1 MCDLIEKNKINSLK
15 SYTNEKILYN
25 TKLYY
30 KNYNSKIIKWYNI
43 FYYYFIVINDK
54 IYINDYEFT
63 HVYEFLIDD
72 KKRDYLVENGI
83 FKYNEYEK
91 IHINKCIFIK
101 NLYTNAGHSFCNIL
115 NSIKK
120 SYETINDIDEYK
132 IIITEELKNYN
143 IFLYSTLLLFYD
155 INNIIVIKE
164 NQLICTDILFINP
177 DYSSKIKESVIFLQ
191 SKLKSHFIKNTKY
204 NKIFIIK
211 NNYTQNC
218 TDGSFE
224 NNYNIY
230 FESYGFVFIKCE
242 DYNII
247 ELYNILNNA
256 EYIIMSWGCNSYLNS
271 MLIDNDIIVIKQDFR
286 NNI

>member
-1 MCDLIEKNKINSLK
+1 MCDLILKNKINSLK

-143 IFLYSTLLLFYD
+143 IFF
-155 INNIIVIKE
+155 IQHIVI
-164 NQLICTDILFINP
+164 IL
-177 DYSSKIKESVIFLQ
+177 
-191 SKLKSHFIKNTKY
+191 
-204 NKIFIIK
+204 
-211 NNYTQNC
+211 
-218 TDGSFE
+218 
-224 NNYNIY
+224 
-230 FESYGFVFIKCE
+230 
-242 DYNII
+242 
-247 ELYNILNNA
+247 
-256 EYIIMSWGCNSYLNS
+256 
-271 MLIDNDIIVIKQDFR
+271 
-286 NNI
+286 